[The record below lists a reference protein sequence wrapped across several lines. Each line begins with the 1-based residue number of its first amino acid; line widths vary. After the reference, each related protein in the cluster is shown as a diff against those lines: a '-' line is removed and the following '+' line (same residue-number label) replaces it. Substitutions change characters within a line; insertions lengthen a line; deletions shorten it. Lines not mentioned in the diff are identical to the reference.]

1 MGTLTRTVR
10 NLSVQYKFVLLCIY
24 KKFYKD
30 NDFTESAV
38 CNNWPTSGGTATN
51 TVPPV
56 IVTPEDTHNWT
67 GPQPGPNMPIQDVIK
82 SLINFLAS
90 RYVH

>member
-1 MGTLTRTVR
+1 MCYI
-10 NLSVQYKFVLLCIY
+10 NLFLLRIY
-24 KKFYKD
+24 KKIYRNKR
-30 NDFTESAV
+30 NDFAEPAV
-38 CNNWPTSGGTATN
+38 CNSWPTASGTATN
-51 TVPPV
+51 AVPPV

-90 RYVH
+90 RYAR

>member
-1 MGTLTRTVR
+1 MYR
-10 NLSVQYKFVLLCIY
+10 NNKR
-24 KKFYKD
+24 
-30 NDFTESAV
+30 NNFTEPAV
-38 CNNWPTSGGTATN
+38 CNSWPTASGTATN
-51 TVPPV
+51 VPPV

-90 RYVH
+90 RYAR

>member
-1 MGTLTRTVR
+1 MKRGNV
-10 NLSVQYKFVLLCIY
+10 NAV
-24 KKFYKD
+24 D
-30 NDFTESAV
+30 SAT
-38 CNNWPTSGGTATN
+38 CNNWPQTTGSST

-56 IVTPEDTHNWT
+56 IVTPEDANNWV

-90 RYVH
+90 RYVCSFTYRNIFTEFTQQLFS

>member
-1 MGTLTRTVR
+1 MLDST
-10 NLSVQYKFVLLCIY
+10 
-24 KKFYKD
+24 
-30 NDFTESAV
+30 V
-38 CNNWPTSGGTATN
+38 CNSWPPTSGTGT

-56 IVTPEDTHNWT
+56 IVTPEDSNNWV

-90 RYVH
+90 RYVRKGQ

>member
-1 MGTLTRTVR
+1 MYYI
-10 NLSVQYKFVLLCIY
+10 NIFLLRIY
-24 KKFYKD
+24 EKFYRNKR
-30 NDFTESAV
+30 NDFAESVV
-38 CNNWPTSGGTATN
+38 CNSWPTSNGTATT